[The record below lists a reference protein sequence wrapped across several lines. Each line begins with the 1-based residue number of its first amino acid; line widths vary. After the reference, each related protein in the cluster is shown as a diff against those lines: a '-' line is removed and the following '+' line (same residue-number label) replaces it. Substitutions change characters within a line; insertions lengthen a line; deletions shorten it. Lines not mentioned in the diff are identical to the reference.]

1 MRIELVTGVALCAL
15 ATMALAPIHHE
26 AGGTVAG
33 KVTFTGTPPKM
44 KPIDMAK
51 EPSCAKEHAT
61 PVMNESVVTGPGNSL
76 GDVVVYISAGGPATP
91 APTGRPSSAHASV
104 RRTRRASWR
113 PPPWRRTA
121 RRPRL
126 VVKPRL
132 SVWRFSG
139 VR

>member
-51 EPSCAKEHAT
+51 EPSCAMEQAT
-61 PVMNESVVTGPGNSL
+61 PVMNECVVTGPGNSL
-76 GDVVVYISAGGPATP
+76 GDVVVYFSAGGPATP
-91 APTGRPSSAHASV
+91 ASSTVA
-104 RRTRRASWR
+104 
-113 PPPWRRTA
+113 
-121 RRPRL
+121 
-126 VVKPRL
+126 
-132 SVWRFSG
+132 
-139 VR
+139 